1 LTSRRSSAEVA
12 DRVAAIRSRIGPE
25 VELVAVTK
33 GFGPDAVRDAVAA
46 GCTMVGENYAQ
57 ELLAKWAELGDVAV
71 GVHFIGRLQSN
82 KVRQLASRVDVWESV
97 DRPSLIDEIA
107 VRQPGASVLVQVNAT
122 GEPNKGGCEPDVVGE
137 LVTRGLNLNL
147 NVSGLM
153 TVGPTD
159 GDAART
165 RRAFRW
171 VRTLADE
178 LGLTT
183 CSMGMSHDLDIA
195 LECGTTRVRVGTA
208 LFGPRPRDASR
219 VVPGT
224 NR

>member
-12 DRVAAIRSRIGPE
+12 ARVAAIRSRIGPD

-57 ELLAKWAELGDVAV
+57 ELMAKWTNLEDVAV

-82 KVRQLASRVDVWESV
+82 KVRQLATRVDVWESV
-97 DRPSLIDEIA
+97 DRASLVDEIA
-107 VRQPGASVLVQVNAT
+107 ARQPGATVLVQVNAT
-122 GEPNKGGCEPDVVGE
+122 DEPNKGGCPTDEVGD
-137 LVTRGLNLNL
+137 LVAQGVNLNL

-153 TVGPTD
+153 AVGPTD
-159 GDAART
+159 GDVART
-165 RRAFRW
+165 RRAFER
-171 VRTLADE
+171 VRALADE
-178 LGLTT
+178 LGVPT

-208 LFGPRPRDASR
+208 LFGERP
-219 VVPGT
+219 G
-224 NR
+224 

>member
-1 LTSRRSSAEVA
+1 V
-12 DRVAAIRSRIGPE
+12 RSRIGPD

-57 ELLAKWAELGDVAV
+57 ELMAKWTELEDVAV

-82 KVRQLASRVDVWESV
+82 KVRQLVARVDVWESV
-97 DRPSLIDEIA
+97 DRASLVDEIA
-107 VRQPGASVLVQVNAT
+107 ARRPGATVLVQVNAT
-122 GEPNKGGCEPDVVGE
+122 GEPNKGGCPIEEVGD
-137 LVTRGLNLNL
+137 LVAQGLNLNL

-153 TVGPTD
+153 AVGPTD

-165 RRAFRW
+165 RRAFSR
-171 VRTLADE
+171 VRALADE
-178 LGLTT
+178 LGMAT

-195 LECGTTRVRVGTA
+195 LDCGTTRVRVGTA
-208 LFGPRPRDASR
+208 LFGERPR
-219 VVPGT
+219 
-224 NR
+224 